1 MNGYSFPDFAITS
14 KFCFGITA
22 SSSTLMI
29 ATLIN
34 DTTHASVCES
44 FNIAASI
51 NLIVGSTYVYAI
63 QWTVNT
69 QPANATE
76 GQRLEVFMNSVSET
90 TSINFQS
97 NTLLQDYNYTFA
109 GTIKNNHATSGQ
121 TRSIDI
127 QITECLHPPDF
138 NLTGMFYLQILLLT
152 IFSIRIDRI
161 GYI

>member
-1 MNGYSFPDFAITS
+1 
-14 KFCFGITA
+14 
-22 SSSTLMI
+22 MI
-29 ATLIN
+29 ANLTSS
-34 DTTHASVCES
+34 THASVCES
-44 FNIAASI
+44 FGISVSI
-51 NLIVGSTYVYAI
+51 NPLVGSTSIYSI

-69 QPANATE
+69 QPANSTE
-76 GQRLEVFMNSVSET
+76 ESRLTAIMNSASDT

-138 NLTGMFYLQILLLT
+138 NLTGMFYLQILVLT